1 MLTSPVE
8 LDVTL
13 VSTHFH
19 FQPFQSGVASKRPK
33 RSGASTFKA
42 LSTYERARTYV
53 FFNSSVYKQLRVTL
67 YYMFV
72 KLQHLVMLQLQ
83 ETYRRKYFQVQKWL
97 DTPDGFIQV
106 SLNKI
111 L

>member
-13 VSTHFH
+13 PTFTFSLSN
-19 FQPFQSGVASKRPK
+19 QAWLPKRP
-33 RSGASTFKA
+33 GASTFKA

-53 FFNSSVYKQLRVTL
+53 FFHSSVYKQLQVTL

-72 KLQHLVMLQLQ
+72 KLQHVVMLQIQ
-83 ETYRRKYFQVQKWL
+83 ETYRRKYFQAQKWL
-97 DTPDGFIQV
+97 DTPDGFIKV

-111 L
+111 SQKRI